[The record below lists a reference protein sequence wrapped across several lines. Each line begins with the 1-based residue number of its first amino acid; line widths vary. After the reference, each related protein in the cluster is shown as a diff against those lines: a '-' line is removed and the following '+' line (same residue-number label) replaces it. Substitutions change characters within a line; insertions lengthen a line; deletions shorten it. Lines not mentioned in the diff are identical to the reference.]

1 MKKVLIYFII
11 TLVIA
16 LVGIGIHPNI
26 NMKRRRDFLIFSFGL
41 MILVAS
47 LRAPS
52 VGIDLAGHYAKRFEQ
67 IVFYSWKDI
76 PKFSAFSTYEIGYCY
91 YCKFL
96 SMINPNVQFYIF
108 VTSLIVYGTM
118 GYLIYKKSSD
128 VILSTML
135 VIFSCQYYMYMNII
149 RQALAVSVVLIGY
162 IFLDK
167 SKRSIFDY
175 IKFTLFVLVAST
187 FHDSAILCL
196 VMIVFDKM
204 KFKRRDIL
212 LSGVITMIC
221 YVVYSKLFVFV
232 ANLIS
237 NDNGCYVSYME
248 KAGENVGNINL
259 QSITSLILTAG
270 AFFIGAYVL
279 IWKNRI
285 YTDEN
290 DTDEI
295 MIMDKYESFLLYMGL
310 LATVCRLLIFKMN
323 IINRFSYY
331 FIPYIVLL
339 YPYAIDQIAYVPN
352 RKIIRM
358 AVYFSYGLYFVWM
371 TVSFA
376 DKFYGAVPYIPFW
389 K

>member
-1 MKKVLIYFII
+1 M
-11 TLVIA
+11 
-16 LVGIGIHPNI
+16 GIHANR

-41 MILVAS
+41 MILLAS

-52 VGIDLAGHYAKRFEQ
+52 VGIDLAGHYAKRYEQ
-67 IVFYSWKDI
+67 IAFYNWKDI
-76 PKFSAFSTYEIGYCY
+76 PKFSVFSTYEIGYCY
-91 YCKFL
+91 YCKLL

-162 IFLDK
+162 IFLDE
-167 SKRSIFDY
+167 SKRSISDY
-175 IKFTLFVLVAST
+175 IKFALFVLVAST

-204 KFKRRDIL
+204 QFRRRDIL
-212 LSGVITMIC
+212 LSGVITMVC

-237 NDNGCYVSYME
+237 NDNGSYVSYME
-248 KAGENVGNINL
+248 KAGENVGNMNL
-259 QSITSLILTAG
+259 QTITLLVLTAG

-279 IWKNRI
+279 IWKKREYYCDDTREVSSIIKN
-285 YTDEN
+285 EN
-290 DTDEI
+290 L
-295 MIMDKYESFLLYMGL
+295 LLYMGL
-310 LATVCRLLIFKMN
+310 MATVCRLLIFKMN

-331 FIPYIVLL
+331 FIPFTILL
-339 YPYAIDQIAYVPN
+339 YPYAIDRITYTPN
-352 RKIIRM
+352 RKVIRT

-371 TVSFA
+371 TISFA
-376 DKFYGAVPYIPFW
+376 NKFYGTVPYIPFW

>member
-1 MKKVLIYFII
+1 MLIYFII
-11 TLVIA
+11 TLMIA
-16 LVGIGIHPNI
+16 LVGIGIHANK

-67 IVFYSWKDI
+67 IAFYNWKDI
-76 PKFSAFSTYEIGYCY
+76 PKFSVFSTYEIGYCY

-96 SMINPNVQFYIF
+96 SMINSNVQFYIF

-167 SKRSIFDY
+167 SKRSISDY
-175 IKFTLFVLVAST
+175 IKFALFVLVAST

-204 KFKRRDIL
+204 QFRRRDIL

-237 NDNGCYVSYME
+237 NDNGSYVSYME
-248 KAGENVGNINL
+248 KAGENVGNMNL
-259 QSITSLILTAG
+259 QTITLLVLTAG
-270 AFFIGAYVL
+270 AFFIGAYFL
-279 IWKNRI
+279 IWKKKEYYCDDTREVSSIIKN
-285 YTDEN
+285 EN
-290 DTDEI
+290 L
-295 MIMDKYESFLLYMGL
+295 LLYMGL
-310 LATVCRLLIFKMN
+310 MATVCRLLIFKMN

-331 FIPYIVLL
+331 FIPFTILL
-339 YPYAIDQIAYVPN
+339 YPYAIDRITYTPN
-352 RKIIRM
+352 RKVIRT

-371 TVSFA
+371 TISFA
-376 DKFYGAVPYIPFW
+376 NKFYGTVPYIPFW

>member
-1 MKKVLIYFII
+1 MLIYFII

-135 VIFSCQYYMYMNII
+135 VILVVSII
-149 RQALAVSVVLIGY
+149 C
-162 IFLDK
+162 
-167 SKRSIFDY
+167 
-175 IKFTLFVLVAST
+175 T
-187 FHDSAILCL
+187 
-196 VMIVFDKM
+196 
-204 KFKRRDIL
+204 
-212 LSGVITMIC
+212 
-221 YVVYSKLFVFV
+221 
-232 ANLIS
+232 
-237 NDNGCYVSYME
+237 
-248 KAGENVGNINL
+248 
-259 QSITSLILTAG
+259 
-270 AFFIGAYVL
+270 
-279 IWKNRI
+279 
-285 YTDEN
+285 
-290 DTDEI
+290 
-295 MIMDKYESFLLYMGL
+295 
-310 LATVCRLLIFKMN
+310 
-323 IINRFSYY
+323 
-331 FIPYIVLL
+331 
-339 YPYAIDQIAYVPN
+339 
-352 RKIIRM
+352 
-358 AVYFSYGLYFVWM
+358 
-371 TVSFA
+371 
-376 DKFYGAVPYIPFW
+376 
-389 K
+389 

>member
-1 MKKVLIYFII
+1 MLIYFII
-11 TLVIA
+11 TLMIA
-16 LVGIGIHPNI
+16 LVGIGIHANK

-67 IVFYSWKDI
+67 IAFYSWKDI

-91 YCKFL
+91 YCKIL
-96 SMINPNVQFYIF
+96 SMINSNVQFYIF

-162 IFLDK
+162 TFLDK
-167 SKRSIFDY
+167 SKRSISDY
-175 IKFTLFVLVAST
+175 IKFALFVLVAST

-204 KFKRRDIL
+204 QFKRRDIL
-212 LSGVITMIC
+212 FSGVITMIC
-221 YVVYSKLFVFV
+221 YVAYSKLFVFV

-237 NDNGCYVSYME
+237 KGNGSYVSYME
-248 KAGENVGNINL
+248 KTGENVGNINL
-259 QSITSLILTAG
+259 QSITSLILTSG
-270 AFFIGAYVL
+270 AFFIGTYVL
-279 IWKNRI
+279 IWKNRT

-295 MIMDKYESFLLYMGL
+295 VILKKYESFLLYMGL

-339 YPYAIDQIAYVPN
+339 YPYAIDQIAHVPN

-358 AVYFSYGLYFVWM
+358 AVYVSYGLYFVWM

-376 DKFYGAVPYIPFW
+376 DKFYGTVPYIPFW

>member
-1 MKKVLIYFII
+1 MLIYFII
-11 TLVIA
+11 TLMIA
-16 LVGIGIHPNI
+16 LVGIGIHANK

-67 IVFYSWKDI
+67 IAFYNWKDI
-76 PKFSAFSTYEIGYCY
+76 PKFSVFSTYEIGYCY

-96 SMINPNVQFYIF
+96 SMISPNVQFYIF

-167 SKRSIFDY
+167 SKRSISDY
-175 IKFTLFVLVAST
+175 IKFALFVLVAST

-204 KFKRRDIL
+204 QFRRRDIL

-237 NDNGCYVSYME
+237 NDNGSYVSYME
-248 KAGENVGNINL
+248 KAGENVGNMNL
-259 QSITSLILTAG
+259 QTITLLVLTAG

-279 IWKNRI
+279 IWKKKEYYCDDTREVSSIIKN
-285 YTDEN
+285 EN
-290 DTDEI
+290 L
-295 MIMDKYESFLLYMGL
+295 LLYMGL
-310 LATVCRLLIFKMN
+310 MATVCRLLIFKMN

-331 FIPYIVLL
+331 FIPFTILL
-339 YPYAIDQIAYVPN
+339 YPYAIDRITYTPN
-352 RKIIRM
+352 RKVIRT

-371 TVSFA
+371 TISFA
-376 DKFYGAVPYIPFW
+376 NKFYGTVPYIPFW

>member
-1 MKKVLIYFII
+1 M
-11 TLVIA
+11 IA
-16 LVGIGIHPNI
+16 LVGIGIHANK

-67 IVFYSWKDI
+67 IAFYSWKDI

-91 YCKFL
+91 YCKIL
-96 SMINPNVQFYIF
+96 SMINSNVQFYIF

-162 IFLDK
+162 TFLDK
-167 SKRSIFDY
+167 SKRSISDY

-204 KFKRRDIL
+204 QFKRRDIL

-232 ANLIS
+232 AKLIS
-237 NDNGCYVSYME
+237 NDNGSYVSYME
-248 KAGENVGNINL
+248 KTGENVGNINL
-259 QSITSLILTAG
+259 QSIISLILTSG

-279 IWKNRI
+279 IWKNRRHI
-285 YTDEN
+285 KN
-290 DTDEI
+290 
-295 MIMDKYESFLLYMGL
+295 MDSKEVYVLTRNESFLLYMGL
-310 LATVCRLLIFKMN
+310 LATICRLLIFKMN

-331 FIPYIVLL
+331 FVPFIVLL
-339 YPYAIDQIAYVPN
+339 YPYAINQITYVPN
-352 RKIIRM
+352 RKIIRT
-358 AVYFSYGLYFVWM
+358 AVYLAYGIYFIWM
-371 TVSFA
+371 TVSFVE
-376 DKFYGAVPYIPFW
+376 KFYGAVPYVPFW

>member
-1 MKKVLIYFII
+1 MLIYFII
-11 TLVIA
+11 TLMIA
-16 LVGIGIHPNI
+16 LVGIGIHANK

-67 IVFYSWKDI
+67 IAFYNWKDI
-76 PKFSAFSTYEIGYCY
+76 PKFSVFSTYEIGYCY

-167 SKRSIFDY
+167 SKRSISDY
-175 IKFTLFVLVAST
+175 IKFALFVLVAST

-204 KFKRRDIL
+204 QFRRRDIL

-221 YVVYSKLFVFV
+221 YVVYSKLFVF
-232 ANLIS
+232 
-237 NDNGCYVSYME
+237 CCKSY
-248 KAGENVGNINL
+248 
-259 QSITSLILTAG
+259 
-270 AFFIGAYVL
+270 
-279 IWKNRI
+279 
-285 YTDEN
+285 
-290 DTDEI
+290 
-295 MIMDKYESFLLYMGL
+295 
-310 LATVCRLLIFKMN
+310 FK
-323 IINRFSYY
+323 
-331 FIPYIVLL
+331 
-339 YPYAIDQIAYVPN
+339 
-352 RKIIRM
+352 
-358 AVYFSYGLYFVWM
+358 
-371 TVSFA
+371 
-376 DKFYGAVPYIPFW
+376 
-389 K
+389 

>member
-1 MKKVLIYFII
+1 MLIYFII

-16 LVGIGIHPNI
+16 LVGIGIHANI

-237 NDNGCYVSYME
+237 NDNGSYVLYME

>member
-1 MKKVLIYFII
+1 MLIYFII

-16 LVGIGIHPNI
+16 LVGIGIHANI

-108 VTSLIVYGTM
+108 VTSLIVFGTM

-232 ANLIS
+232 ENLIS
-237 NDNGCYVSYME
+237 NDNGSYVSYME

>member
-1 MKKVLIYFII
+1 M
-11 TLVIA
+11 IA
-16 LVGIGIHPNI
+16 LVGIGIHANK

-67 IVFYSWKDI
+67 IAFYNWKDI
-76 PKFSAFSTYEIGYCY
+76 PKFSVFSTYEIGYCY

-96 SMINPNVQFYIF
+96 SMINSNVQFYIF

-167 SKRSIFDY
+167 SKRSISDY
-175 IKFTLFVLVAST
+175 IKFALFVLVAST
-187 FHDSAILCL
+187 FHDSAILCF

-204 KFKRRDIL
+204 QFRRRDIL

-237 NDNGCYVSYME
+237 NDNGSYVSYME
-248 KAGENVGNINL
+248 KAGENVGNMNL
-259 QSITSLILTAG
+259 QTITLLVLTAG

-279 IWKNRI
+279 IWKKKEYYCDDTREVSSIIKN
-285 YTDEN
+285 EN
-290 DTDEI
+290 L
-295 MIMDKYESFLLYMGL
+295 LLYMGL
-310 LATVCRLLIFKMN
+310 MATVCRLLIFKMN

-331 FIPYIVLL
+331 FIPFTILL
-339 YPYAIDQIAYVPN
+339 YPYAIDRITYTPN
-352 RKIIRM
+352 RKVIRT

-371 TVSFA
+371 TISFA
-376 DKFYGAVPYIPFW
+376 NKFYGTVPYIPFW

>member
-1 MKKVLIYFII
+1 MLIYFII
-11 TLVIA
+11 TLMIA
-16 LVGIGIHPNI
+16 LVGIGIHANK

-67 IVFYSWKDI
+67 IAFYNWKDI
-76 PKFSAFSTYEIGYCY
+76 PKFSVFSTYEIGYCY

-167 SKRSIFDY
+167 SKRSISDY
-175 IKFTLFVLVAST
+175 IKFALFVLVAST

-204 KFKRRDIL
+204 QFRRRDIL

-237 NDNGCYVSYME
+237 NDNGSYVSYME
-248 KAGENVGNINL
+248 KAGENVGNMNL
-259 QSITSLILTAG
+259 QTITLLVLTAG

-279 IWKNRI
+279 IWKKKECYCDDTREVSSIIKN
-285 YTDEN
+285 EN
-290 DTDEI
+290 L
-295 MIMDKYESFLLYMGL
+295 LLYMGL
-310 LATVCRLLIFKMN
+310 MATVCRLLIFKMN

-331 FIPYIVLL
+331 FIPFTILL
-339 YPYAIDQIAYVPN
+339 YPYAIDRITYTPN
-352 RKIIRM
+352 RKVIRT

-371 TVSFA
+371 TISFA
-376 DKFYGAVPYIPFW
+376 NKFYGTVPYIPFW